1 MGYRHLFTNSTSVEV
16 RSPDRA
22 AYGEY
27 GVFILSIVQDYEITL
42 PYNIPKLMYDGVS
55 LPNHLASLAYSRNDW
70 NPLIHKSVKNRN
82 IWIPSSLYWGDRPRI
97 NLNYLPYFSNCK
109 GYGKNIPFW
118 SLMEQHQACTLIPFN
133 ETVWMNE
140 YSFGLKP
147 TADFCEDALIQCVY
161 DERISER
168 QPNDRWFE
176 VLTGTPIFQ
185 VTVEPFLFEDV
196 LEMDYDPTQ
205 ILEVFPA
212 YEGDFTDMIPRAITL
227 TISYYQVDNSRKRII
242 LAELAFDTF
251 KALSDAESKF

>member
-1 MGYRHLFTNSTSVEV
+1 
-16 RSPDRA
+16 
-22 AYGEY
+22 
-27 GVFILSIVQDYEITL
+27 
-42 PYNIPKLMYDGVS
+42 
-55 LPNHLASLAYSRNDW
+55 
-70 NPLIHKSVKNRN
+70 
-82 IWIPSSLYWGDRPRI
+82 
-97 NLNYLPYFSNCK
+97 
-109 GYGKNIPFW
+109 
-118 SLMEQHQACTLIPFN
+118 
-133 ETVWMNE
+133 MNE
-140 YSFGLKP
+140 YSFGLEP

-227 TISYYQVDNSRKRII
+227 TISYYQVDNSKKRII

>member
-1 MGYRHLFTNSTSVEV
+1 MGYKHLFTNSTSVEI

-42 PYNIPKLMYDGVS
+42 PHNIPKLMDGGIN

-70 NPLIHKSVKNRN
+70 DPLIHKSVKNRN
-82 IWIPSSLYWGDRPRI
+82 LWIPSSLYWGDRPRI

-109 GYGKNIPFW
+109 GYGKYIPFW

-147 TADFCEDALIQCVY
+147 TADFCEDALI
-161 DERISER
+161 
-168 QPNDRWFE
+168 
-176 VLTGTPIFQ
+176 
-185 VTVEPFLFEDV
+185 
-196 LEMDYDPTQ
+196 
-205 ILEVFPA
+205 
-212 YEGDFTDMIPRAITL
+212 
-227 TISYYQVDNSRKRII
+227 
-242 LAELAFDTF
+242 
-251 KALSDAESKF
+251 